1 MLVAFSPLA
10 IAAAFGLGVPVL
22 LPIVAS
28 APAYAAM
35 VLLLRDGRRGAA
47 LGAMLLWATLLGATM
62 TGLCLRDPG
71 RAERVVIHGPAYWE
85 EMHAWLETGQGRE
98 SDPSRFV
105 PQHLLHAAAFVAL
118 SLLTASTVSVVFGA
132 ALMNYMAYYVAEV
145 VRLTPSHPVEAALL
159 GWHPW
164 SVVRIVSFVIL
175 GVVLAEPLLRRLTR
189 APRTAPARTL
199 LALAL
204 AGLVIDVCLKAA
216 LAPHWAAILRGLR

>member
-1 MLVAFSPLA
+1 MQRRRSIALPAFASPAFAVVSL
-10 IAAAFGLGVPVL
+10 AAATIVL
-22 LPIVAS
+22 KLP
-28 APAYAAM
+28 
-35 VLLLRDGRRGAA
+35 
-47 LGAMLLWATLLGATM
+47 TLET
-62 TGLCLRDPG
+62 
-71 RAERVVIHGPAYWE
+71 PAYWD

-175 GVVLAEPLLRRLTR
+175 GVVLAEPLLRRLTG
-189 APRTAPARTL
+189 APRQKSSRVFL
-199 LALAL
+199 GLAL
-204 AGLVIDVCLKAA
+204 AGLLIDVCLKAA
-216 LAPHWAAILRGLR
+216 LAPHWAAVLRGLR